1 MKTKQDKV
9 REFMLHFNQDVVQRP
24 CVPDLKTQEFR
35 LSLNLSELFEIV
47 RDIEDPVK
55 RVDGFC
61 DLLYTTYGWANVSG
75 VHLNKQSEV
84 AEALPDNKIA
94 WWLGH
99 CSTNAAFAETAD
111 GIQHWLNE
119 VVDGVFMWAS
129 KLGVTASKLDECFE
143 EVHRSN
149 MAKLWSVADFGDGD
163 SGSIWPGWSFQ
174 EVGEGKFIA
183 KDETG
188 KVRKPPGWQEPKLKE
203 ILEAA

>member
-84 AEALPDNKIA
+84 AEALPDGKIA

-149 MAKLWSVADFGDGD
+149 MAKLWDAGQSYLLSPAWIVTPTDGHKY
-163 SGSIWPGWSFQ
+163 I
-174 EVGEGKFIA
+174 V

-203 ILEAA
+203 ILEK

>member
-1 MKTKQDKV
+1 
-9 REFMLHFNQDVVQRP
+9 MLHFKQGVAQRP
-24 CVPDLKTQEFR
+24 TLPDLKTQEFR

-47 RDIEDPVK
+47 RDINDPVK

-61 DLLYTTYGWANVSG
+61 DLLYTTYGWANVAG

-84 AEALPDNKIA
+84 SEALPDGKIG

-99 CSTNAAFAETAD
+99 CSTNAAFSETAD

-119 VVDGVFMWAS
+119 VVDGVFVWAA
-129 KLGVTASKLDECFE
+129 KLGVHAAKLDDCFE
-143 EVHRSN
+143 EVHRTN
-149 MAKLWSVADFGDGD
+149 LAKRWSADLLRFDDLGNATTIPENWTFEM
-163 SGSIWPGWSFQ
+163 SEPGLYI
-174 EVGEGKFIA
+174 V

-188 KVRKPPGWQEPKLKE
+188 KVRKPLGWQEPKLKE